1 MDLSFLTL
9 LWEPRESP
17 AILWVG
23 LREWDGFWGREILLF
38 QEEKDSQTKRKA
50 ADVKS
55 KLMSR
60 CPSPWTVGWG
70 HCILCCSFLGDIW
83 FLWEEPKQGFKMGV
97 GVWLNHRGFPCSEL
111 WEFPA
116 WALSKE
122 LCFLSWACFL
132 SLKAF
137 PAFSLNLWVAI
148 IIYTLLYSPR
158 SPGVSSDYTCPMN
171 PSVTLLLDP
180 QICRQEQDPPRR
192 EKDSSKLGASYP
204 PWVMYMPTCVS
215 QHSEDDVMS
224 CPMHCL
230 GL

>member
-1 MDLSFLTL
+1 MGWILRRGNSALSRG
-9 LWEPRESP
+9 ERDP
-17 AILWVG
+17 
-23 LREWDGFWGREILLF
+23 
-38 QEEKDSQTKRKA
+38 QTKRKA

-60 CPSPWTVGWG
+60 CPGQSDGATVFAAVVSLGTFG
-70 HCILCCSFLGDIW
+70 SFERNQNRDLKWVSGCGLTIEAFHAPNYESSQPGLSVRSCASSLG
-83 FLWEEPKQGFKMGV
+83 
-97 GVWLNHRGFPCSEL
+97 
-111 WEFPA
+111 PA
-116 WALSKE
+116 FSL
-122 LCFLSWACFL
+122 
-132 SLKAF
+132 LKAF

-148 IIYTLLYSPR
+148 IIYTLPYSPYP
-158 SPGVSSDYTCPMN
+158 PGVSSDYTCPMN

-180 QICRQEQDPPRR
+180 QICRQKQDPPRR

-204 PWVMYMPTCVS
+204 PWVMYVPTCVS